1 MILIT
6 GAAGKTGRAILE
18 QLASRKLD
26 VRVFVRKE
34 EQAQNLLD
42 LGAKEFTIGDFLDSE
57 SIHQAVEGTSSIYHI
72 CPNVHPQEVEIGQ
85 LIIDAAKQ
93 AKVKHFVYHSVLY
106 PQIEA
111 MPHHWLKMRVE
122 ELIIQSGLPFTIL
135 QPTAYMQN
143 VQAYWKQITEDGI
156 YAVPYPSNVPMS
168 LVDLKDVAEAATNV
182 LTDQSHLNTIHM
194 LSGPD
199 ILTPAGIASALSAH
213 LDQDV
218 KAGQIDLDDWRT
230 TAKANGLG
238 SYQVETLL
246 KMFAYYEHNGFVA
259 SSNHLTYLLGRAP
272 NSFQQFL
279 RSIEQ

>member
-18 QLASRKLD
+18 QLVSRKQD
-26 VRVFVRKE
+26 VRVFVRKQD
-34 EQAQNLLD
+34 QAQTLLD
-42 LGAKEFTIGDFLDSE
+42 LGAKEFVIGDLLDSDN
-57 SIHQAVEGTSSIYHI
+57 IHQAVEGISAIYHI

-93 AKVKHFVYHSVLY
+93 AGVEHFAYHSVLY

-122 ELIIQSGLPFTIL
+122 ELIIQSELPFTIL

-143 VQAYWKQITEDGI
+143 VQAYWKQVTEDGM
-156 YAVPYPSNVPMS
+156 YAVPYPSDVPMS
-168 LVDLKDVAEAATNV
+168 LVDLKDVAEAAANV
-182 LTDQSHLNTIHM
+182 LTDQSHRNSIYM
-194 LSGPD
+194 ISGPD
-199 ILTPAGIASALSAH
+199 VLTPADIASALSNH

-218 KAGQIDLDDWRT
+218 KASQINLNDWRT
-230 TAKANGLG
+230 TAEDNGLG

-246 KMFAYYEHNGFVA
+246 KMFSYYEHNGFVA

-279 RSIEQ
+279 QNIQE

>member
-1 MILIT
+1 M
-6 GAAGKTGRAILE
+6 
-18 QLASRKLD
+18 QLSKLGVD
-26 VRVFVRKE
+26 
-34 EQAQNLLD
+34 
-42 LGAKEFTIGDFLDSE
+42 
-57 SIHQAVEGTSSIYHI
+57 
-72 CPNVHPQEVEIGQ
+72 
-85 LIIDAAKQ
+85 
-93 AKVKHFVYHSVLY
+93 HFVYHSVLY

-168 LVDLKDVAEAATNV
+168 LVDLKDVAEAATNA
-182 LTDQSHLNTIHM
+182 LTNQSHRNSIYM

-199 ILTPAGIASALSAH
+199 VLAPSDTASALSKH
-213 LDQDV
+213 LGQDV
-218 KAGQIDLDDWRT
+218 KAGQIDLETWRS
-230 TAKANGLG
+230 TAEASGLG

-246 KMFAYYEHNGFVA
+246 KMFTYYEHNGFIA
-259 SSNHLTYLLGRAP
+259 SSNHLAYLLGRAP

-279 RSIEQ
+279 QSVPK